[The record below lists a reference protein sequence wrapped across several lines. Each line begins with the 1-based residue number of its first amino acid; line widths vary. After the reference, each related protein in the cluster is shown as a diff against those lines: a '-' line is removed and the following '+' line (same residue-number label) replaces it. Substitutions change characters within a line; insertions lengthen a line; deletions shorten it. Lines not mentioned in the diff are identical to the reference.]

1 MTNILSAR
9 KGQKNKESNFWRK
22 ITYCDQKHFGKDVFC
37 PSLSPDYNKCRS
49 LYVHRALNP
58 LLPDQDQ
65 GKVSIPGTMVTWLLP
80 DQDQGKVGWDQLR
93 RGAHLGGRD

>member
-1 MTNILSAR
+1 MQGKVRRAKKTFSGE
-9 KGQKNKESNFWRK
+9 K
-22 ITYCDQKHFGKDVFC
+22 TYCDQKSFGKNVFC
-37 PSLSPDYNKCRS
+37 ASLSPNYNICLS
-49 LYVHRALNP
+49 LYVDRALNP

-80 DQDQGKVGWDQLR
+80 DQDQGKVGWDQLQ

>member
-1 MTNILSAR
+1 MLT
-9 KGQKNKESNFWRK
+9 E
-22 ITYCDQKHFGKDVFC
+22 
-37 PSLSPDYNKCRS
+37 PSIRCCLTKTMEKYK
-49 LYVHRALNP
+49 YHT
-58 LLPDQDQ
+58 DQDH